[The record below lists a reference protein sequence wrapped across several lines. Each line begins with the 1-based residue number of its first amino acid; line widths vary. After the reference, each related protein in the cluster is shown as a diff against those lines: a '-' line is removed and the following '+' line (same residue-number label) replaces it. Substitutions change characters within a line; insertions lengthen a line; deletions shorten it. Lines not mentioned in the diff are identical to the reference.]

1 MNWIVLCCYIRWT
14 TVYKWTLLY
23 AIEFPHTHTH
33 THTHTHRLQYQQLLH
48 TPTYITEESASETTD
63 SISAD
68 ITVQPHSFKVVIVSN
83 RYVMDVPYTANVTPE
98 YADGTKGSSYTFSGV
113 YEGVQVNEICAGDV
127 WGRCATDTQI
137 NSESGMYYNL
147 TLYVLLIACLAC
159 KRTIM

>member
-1 MNWIVLCCYIRWT
+1 M
-14 TVYKWTLLY
+14 LY

-113 YEGVQVNEICAGDV
+113 YEGVQVNEICVIFGADV
-127 WGRCATDTQI
+127 PLIPKSIQNLGCIII
-137 NSESGMYYNL
+137 NFNFVRIAYCLFSLQKNNHVGYISP
-147 TLYVLLIACLAC
+147 LLPRAHAQGV
-159 KRTIM
+159 M